1 MLTSLLMNSLWS
13 TSDSSKLGM
22 KIKGALKRGVGQ
34 EEWYQLRLVNRRSPP
49 VEISDLCFMI
59 ARYNLFVDL
68 CRIMKNNYL
77 DTRSPL
83 TLRSRRKEIINDV
96 KWLLDKSDKVQ
107 SLLLLLPTKLIW
119 DNILTWWLTNDQFST
134 CGGSQTGKSRLGWK
148 HKNSQFRFALVS
160 CLASALFVS
169 INWGKMRKPN

>member
-22 KIKGALKRGVGQ
+22 KTKGALKRGVGQ

-83 TLRSRRKEIINDV
+83 ALRSRKKEIINHC
-96 KWLLDKSDKVQ
+96 KWLHFHLIRVIKYKAYYYFYRLNLFKIIFWLD
-107 SLLLLLPTKLIW
+107 
-119 DNILTWWLTNDQFST
+119 
-134 CGGSQTGKSRLGWK
+134 GWPMTSSP
-148 HKNSQFRFALVS
+148 HVVAAR
-160 CLASALFVS
+160 LASLDWTGSTKTHNLDLHWCRVWPVHFLCQ
-169 INWGKMRKPN
+169 